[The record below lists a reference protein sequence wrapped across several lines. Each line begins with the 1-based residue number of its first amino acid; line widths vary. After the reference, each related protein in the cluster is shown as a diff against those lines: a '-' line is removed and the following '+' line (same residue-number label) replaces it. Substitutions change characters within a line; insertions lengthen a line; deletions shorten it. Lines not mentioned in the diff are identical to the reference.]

1 MEGRREGERDGGI
14 EERRDKNGVRD
25 RKMERWREGGREGEG
40 GKGKEGGLREGVGK
54 LD

>member
-25 RKMERWREGGREGEG
+25 RKMEMEGGREG
-40 GKGKEGGLREGVGK
+40 R
-54 LD
+54 